1 MREGW
6 AVIVPEDRAHV
17 VYTVRGLLAMADSPA
32 DVLTQRGGTE
42 FLVPE
47 ALADRF
53 RKSVNRRGRV
63 KKGVSNG

>member
-6 AVIVPEDRAHV
+6 AVIVPESREHLGA
-17 VYTVRGLLAMADSPA
+17 TAAALLAVAATPA

-47 ALADRF
+47 ALADRY
-53 RKSVNRRGRV
+53 RKALNRRGR
-63 KKGVSNG
+63 SNKEI